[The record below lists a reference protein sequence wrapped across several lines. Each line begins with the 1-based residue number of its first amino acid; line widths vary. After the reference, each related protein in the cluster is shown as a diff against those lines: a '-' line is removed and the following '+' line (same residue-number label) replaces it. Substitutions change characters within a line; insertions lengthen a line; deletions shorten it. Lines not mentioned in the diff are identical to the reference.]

1 MQVRYCK
8 ARYCD
13 RFGEN
18 GSCGNREMFYKCRGI
33 FEFGGVRC
41 HNGLPFCTNGG
52 RMKTGLEDCYVIKNN
67 KKLRLG
73 YTTGSCAAGAAKAA
87 AKMLL
92 TGESVDQV
100 ELLTPKGMELCLQIL
115 DMTQKEQ
122 QVSCA
127 VRKDGG
133 DDPDMTNQ
141 MLIYATVRKCP
152 EPGIFIDGGPG
163 VGRVTRP
170 GLEQPVGNAAIN
182 RVPRAMIEQA
192 VRKECEAVGYEGGL
206 SVVISAPEG
215 EKIAQ
220 KTFNPRLGIVG
231 GISILGTSGIVEPMS
246 EAALIRSIEIEMD
259 MQIAQGAEYLLVT
272 PGNYGRD
279 YLKESMKQLPFE
291 QAIKCSNYVGETLDM
306 AVAKGVKGILFVS
319 HIGKFVKVA
328 AGIMN
333 THSHQAD
340 ARMEVLASN
349 AIRVGA
355 DLETAKKILAGET
368 TDEALEILK
377 DTPWFAQTME
387 KIAERI
393 QYYLNHHTYG
403 KLLTGAVI
411 FSNAYGFL
419 AQTESSDQLIEIL
432 MQKNNR

>member
-1 MQVRYCK
+1 M
-8 ARYCD
+8 
-13 RFGEN
+13 
-18 GSCGNREMFYKCRGI
+18 
-33 FEFGGVRC
+33 
-41 HNGLPFCTNGG
+41 
-52 RMKTGLEDCYVIKNN
+52 
-67 KKLRLG
+67 
-73 YTTGSCAAGAAKAA
+73 
-87 AKMLL
+87 
-92 TGESVDQV
+92 
-100 ELLTPKGMELCLQIL
+100 
-115 DMTQKEQ
+115 
-122 QVSCA
+122 
-127 VRKDGG
+127 
-133 DDPDMTNQ
+133 
-141 MLIYATVRKCP
+141 
-152 EPGIFIDGGPG
+152 
-163 VGRVTRP
+163 
-170 GLEQPVGNAAIN
+170 
-182 RVPRAMIEQA
+182 
-192 VRKECEAVGYEGGL
+192 
-206 SVVISAPEG
+206 
-215 EKIAQ
+215 
-220 KTFNPRLGIVG
+220 
-231 GISILGTSGIVEPMS
+231 EPMS

-279 YLKESMKQLPFE
+279 YLKESMKHLPFE